1 MTQFGVENIVSPA
14 SRPEFIMS
22 KNLSQIIDSP
32 IKKTNEKL
40 VFTET
45 PIDND
50 LMNILEASHASL
62 MSRHELQLTK
72 RRESERP
79 QTKRSKL
86 T

>member
-1 MTQFGVENIVSPA
+1 M
-14 SRPEFIMS
+14 
-22 KNLSQIIDSP
+22 IDSP
-32 IKKTNEKL
+32 NRKTYDKI

-45 PIDND
+45 PLASDM
-50 LMNILEASHASL
+50 MNILEASQASL

-79 QTKRSKL
+79 QTKRSKQ